1 MAQQDTSKQQR
12 LVIALEEN
20 AMDSL
25 VHSIEHYLYG
35 KRKSDWKYIVLHAF
49 HAVELFLKARLAK
62 HDPKLIYTNRKR
74 GHTVNCVE
82 AIKRLTDEVNIPMS
96 SYVEYKWNRKR
107 EAERKTLLIFW
118 WKGYCAVKGDCYLQA
133 YLLDLWLI
141 SFDKYLVSRQAKYQ
155 LFGELEE
162 LRKARNDIEHKEAS
176 LDKDAVNK
184 FLGVAFRF
192 LDDFVSLELGLS
204 LSEKLEELDDLR
216 WEEMIEAGIE
226 EKDIPEQD
234 SYQTLSLAYLS
245 YIKYMSDRGIPLH
258 PKERVDYSFFACELC
273 GEESVVLPDPRS
285 YSTTTYCYNC
295 RAKYEGY
302 TCARCE
308 QTYIEYLGEWEKGDN
323 PPEHPDLE
331 SLLNSEEDVSFCEV
345 CQDQIADQ

>member
-1 MAQQDTSKQQR
+1 MAQQDTSKQKK
-12 LVIALEEN
+12 LVITLEEN

-25 VHSIEHYLYG
+25 VHGIEHHLYG
-35 KRKSDWKYIVLHAF
+35 KRQSDWKYIVLHVF
-49 HAVELFLKARLAK
+49 HAIELFLKARLAK
-62 HDPKLIYTNRKR
+62 HDEKLIYTNRKN
-74 GHTVNCVE
+74 GHTVSCVE
-82 AIKRLTDEVNIPMS
+82 AIGRLVNEVNIPLD
-96 SYVEYKWNRKR
+96 SYVEYKSNGKR
-107 EAERKTLLIFW
+107 A
-118 WKGYCAVKGDCYLQA
+118 
-133 YLLDLWLI
+133 
-141 SFDKYLVSRQAKYQ
+141 AKYQ
-155 LFGELEE
+155 LAGELEE
-162 LRKARNDIEHKEAS
+162 LRQARNNIEHKEAY
-176 LDKDAVNK
+176 LDKDAVNR

-204 LSEKLEELDDLR
+204 LPEKLEELDELR

-245 YIKYMSDRGIPLH
+245 YIKHMSDRGIPRH
-258 PKERVDYSFFACELC
+258 PEARFYYSFFACELC
-273 GEESVVLPDPRS
+273 GKEAVVLPDPRS

-295 RAKYEGY
+295 RAKYKGH

-308 QTYIEYLGEWEKGDN
+308 QPYIEYLSEWEKGDN

-345 CQDQIADQ
+345 CLDWIADQ